1 MGWFRVD
8 EAFARNPKV
17 MDAGRD
23 AALLF
28 IGLLGVYQT
37 HGEGAQIPPRKASP
51 QALLLE
57 LGAFQF
63 DQDAL
68 QLALDRLEQA
78 GLIAQADGGIQLVG
92 MDGSFQSRCSTCKG
106 AVENPRR
113 KTCDECLA
121 KKRGARRL
129 KRGKSDTPSG
139 RGGKSLLTP
148 EPEPETAPETETE
161 AEALIEGA
169 GVLKRAGVNMP
180 ETLRRKAVELFL
192 ASGGGMWDLQRLAH
206 HFKGK
211 PGLLVSTLKDRRLW
225 KDALLDAPPERPTN
239 ERLN

>member
-28 IGLLGVYQT
+28 VGLLGVYQT

-68 QLALDRLEQA
+68 MDALNRLENA
-78 GLIAQADGGIQLVG
+78 GLIAQVDGAIELVG
-92 MDGSFQSRCSTCKG
+92 MDGSYQSLCSTCKG
-106 AVENPRR
+106 PVENPRR
-113 KTCDECLA
+113 KTCLECLA

-129 KRGKSDTPSG
+129 KGGKSATSSG

-148 EPEPETAPETETE
+148 EPEPEPTPEPEPD
-161 AEALIEGA
+161 AEAALVEGSA
-169 GVLKRAGVNMP
+169 VLKRAGVSMP

-192 ASGGGMWDLQRLAH
+192 AGGGGIWDLQRLAH
-206 HFKGK
+206 HFKNK
-211 PGLLVSTLKDRRLW
+211 PGLLVSTLKDARLW
-225 KDALLDAPPERPTN
+225 RDALLDAPEDRDRRTN
-239 ERLN
+239 